1 MHNDLIYI
9 FIVVLAVLFMFKFF
23 GVLVPLIVFDTGSE
37 RCRSRIRYRVLKV
50 IASLLS
56 ILK

>member
-9 FIVVLAVLFMFKFF
+9 LIVVSTVLFMFKFF
-23 GVLVPLIVFDTGSE
+23 GVLVPLIVFDTGNE
-37 RCRSRIRYRVLKV
+37 RCRSRIKFRVLKIV
-50 IASLLS
+50 SLLLR